1 VSVPRGLGAPAI
13 ADHNTIVGAQA
24 AREIA
29 HFLVVI
35 GGEISTSD
43 GETVG
48 LFQEWLREGPTLGTR
63 SPFLVHFRGISAEAF
78 GNLHRG

>member
-13 ADHNTIVGAQA
+13 ADHDTIAGAQA

-29 HFLVVI
+29 HFLVVT
-35 GGEISTSD
+35 GGEISTSG
-43 GETVG
+43 GEIVG
-48 LFQEWLREGPTLGTR
+48 LFQERLHEGPTIGTR
-63 SPFLVHFRGISAEAF
+63 SPFLVHFRSMSAEAF